1 MYRIFILLISATI
14 LLTGLSHAQTS
25 GKVKTVLDGAYTSPQ
40 AKRGQASYEAHCLS
54 CHRADLGGFSGPPLK
69 GDLFIDRW
77 REFNLNVLFD
87 AIRAAMPLG
96 NPGSLGEKD
105 YLDIVTYILQ
115 TNDLPAGAK
124 ELTPETLASTLLVGK
139 NGPQPLPSSAQ
150 VEVVGCMTED
160 SGNGWFLTGAS
171 EPARTLDPFQLAA
184 ADLKSAK
191 DKPLGSLV
199 FRLANL
205 SDLTGFSTEGTIGN
219 KMYAKG
225 ILVRQSNG
233 DRINVTALRAVA
245 SSCEPDT
252 TNAEKH

>member
-1 MYRIFILLISATI
+1 MYRTFTLLITATI
-14 LLTGLSHAQTS
+14 LLTGLSHAQTVAR
-25 GKVKTVLDGAYTSPQ
+25 VKTVLDGAYTAAQ

-54 CHRADLGGFSGPPLK
+54 CHRGDLGGFSGPPLK

-77 REFNLNVLFD
+77 REVHLNVLFD

-96 NPGSLGEKD
+96 NPGSLDEKD

-115 TNDLPAGAK
+115 NNDLPAGPK
-124 ELTPETLASTLLVGK
+124 ELTPETLANTLLVGK

-171 EPARTLDPFQLAA
+171 EPARTLDAFQIAPA
-184 ADLKSAK
+184 ELKNAR
-191 DKPLGSLV
+191 DKALGGLV

-205 SDLTGFSTEGTIGN
+205 GDLAGFTTEGTIGN

-233 DRINVTALRAVA
+233 DRINVTALRTVA
-245 SSCEPDT
+245 PSCGPDT

>member
-1 MYRIFILLISATI
+1 MYRTLILLIPATI
-14 LLTGLSHAQTS
+14 LLTGVSHAQTS
-25 GKVKTVLDGAYTSPQ
+25 VKVKTVLDGAYTSAQ
-40 AKRGQASYEAHCLS
+40 AKRGQASYEAHCMS
-54 CHRADLGGFSGPPLK
+54 CHRVDLGGFSGPPLK

-77 REFNLNVLFD
+77 REFNLNVLFN

-96 NPGSLGEKD
+96 NPGSLDEKD

-115 TNDLPAGAK
+115 ANDLPAGAA
-124 ELTPETLASTLLVGK
+124 ELTPRTLTSTLLVGK

-160 SGNGWFLTGAS
+160 SGNGWFLTAAS

-184 ADLKSAK
+184 ADLKNAK

>member
-1 MYRIFILLISATI
+1 MYRTFLPLIAATL
-14 LLTGLSHAQTS
+14 LLTGWSHAQTDA
-25 GKVKTVLDGAYTSPQ
+25 KVKSVLDGAYTTAQ
-40 AKRGQASYEAHCLS
+40 AKRGQASYEAHCMS

-96 NPGSLGEKD
+96 NPGSLDEKD

-115 TNDLPAGAK
+115 TNDLPAGAA
-124 ELTPETLASTLLVGK
+124 ELTAQTLKNTLLVGK

-171 EPARTLDPFQLAA
+171 EPTRTLDAFQLAPE
-184 ADLKSAK
+184 DLKSAK
-191 DKPLGSLV
+191 DKALGGLV

-205 SDLTGFSTEGTIGN
+205 GDLAGFSTEGTIGS

-245 SSCEPDT
+245 ASCAPDT

>member
-1 MYRIFILLISATI
+1 MYRTSTLLITATI
-14 LLTGLSHAQTS
+14 LLTGFSHAQT
-25 GKVKTVLDGAYTSPQ
+25 GAKVKTVLDGAYTATQ
-40 AKRGQASYEAHCLS
+40 AKRGQASYEAHCMS
-54 CHRADLGGFSGPPLK
+54 CHRADLSGFSGPPLK

-96 NPGSLGEKD
+96 NPGSLDAKD
-105 YLDIVTYILQ
+105 YRDIVTYILQ

-124 ELTPETLASTLLVGK
+124 ELTPETLTSILLVGK

-160 SGNGWFLTGAS
+160 SGNGWFLTAAS

-184 ADLKSAK
+184 GDLKSAK
-191 DKPLGSLV
+191 DKALGSLV

-205 SDLTGFSTEGTIGN
+205 GDLTGFSTEGTIGN